1 MRHLSLI
8 GLLLLAACGPQ
19 VRITKES
26 NVVGLPK
33 PAVIYVYDFAVT
45 ESEMKAD
52 PGGPLQR
59 LRSGALFGGGQTSE
73 QDQQML
79 AAAHQLADQVAQD
92 LVERI
97 TAMGLPAQRIGREQ
111 MPSEGAIAV
120 AGQFVD
126 LDQGNRL
133 KRMAVGFH
141 QGQSSVSAAVQLY
154 QATGPRSAN
163 QLLDFTA
170 TGVSPP
176 LPGAAV
182 TMGAGA
188 AVQVAAA
195 TAGAKELRD
204 TLSAD
209 ADRMSASAARSL
221 QTFFA
226 KQGWTAP
233 PSEIPDNPF

>member
-1 MRHLSLI
+1 M
-8 GLLLLAACGPQ
+8 A
-19 VRITKES
+19 
-26 NVVGLPK
+26 
-33 PAVIYVYDFAVT
+33 
-45 ESEMKAD
+45 M
-52 PGGPLQR
+52 
-59 LRSGALFGGGQTSE
+59 AL
-73 QDQQML
+73 D
-79 AAAHQLADQVAQD
+79 
-92 LVERI
+92 
-97 TAMGLPAQRIGREQ
+97 Q
-111 MPSEGAIAV
+111 MPAEGAIAV

-204 TLSAD
+204 TLSSD

-221 QTFFA
+221 QAFFA
-226 KQGWTAP
+226 KQGWADP
-233 PSEIPDNPF
+233 PSAIPDNPF